1 MIFDIAIIGFG
12 VIGTESLYKI
22 AKNLNKSAT
31 IKIAIIER
39 DISKIPG
46 GIAYNK
52 ENSKFGFFNN
62 PLRLSSIEFIRWI
75 KKKQNI
81 NKLCTF
87 IKENK
92 DFNLEGWL
100 LKNKNFE
107 KKNIQK
113 FDEIYLPRL
122 TYSFFLEEKI
132 KNIMKFIK
140 NKKIII
146 KFYQSELS
154 SIKKKENY
162 ICKLNKSTKEFKP
175 KIVSDK
181 VIFQK
186 IKDGNIKF
194 IETKSIILGNG
205 ILPPKAIYAKDHF
218 NNNNYIWDFY
228 AEGGTLNLI
237 NKINKMKDKRKKIKI
252 IFIGNKAGLLET
264 MPELENFISNNRT
277 KIDIITIAP
286 SRLSL
291 EKAEQSKLF
300 NDFKFQFLIEGN
312 IQRIKKS
319 IQILELLKK
328 EFNLA
333 KKNGFNKYD
342 VWTWVLKKGLLSNC
356 YNKLS
361 ASEQKNYNEF
371 TFPLI
376 RNITRYTYPS
386 TIYSKKRLERK
397 KILTFTKDKVKK
409 LEKFKEYIK
418 IKTVNGLTKSAD
430 IVVNV
435 SGPVNLEKISKE
447 SSFISSLKNIFNNY
461 NYRGFIVDKD
471 FCIGQNIYAPG
482 TISSNFNPNRLT
494 IINAVTQNSHKASN
508 KILKVLNIKS

>member
-1 MIFDIAIIGFG
+1 MELPI
-12 VIGTESLYKI
+12 TKKTL
-22 AKNLNKSAT
+22 NLV
-31 IKIAIIER
+31 
-39 DISKIPG
+39 
-46 GIAYNK
+46 
-52 ENSKFGFFNN
+52 FFNN

-328 EFNLA
+328 R
-333 KKNGFNKYD
+333 
-342 VWTWVLKKGLLSNC
+342 
-356 YNKLS
+356 
-361 ASEQKNYNEF
+361 
-371 TFPLI
+371 I
-376 RNITRYTYPS
+376 
-386 TIYSKKRLERK
+386 
-397 KILTFTKDKVKK
+397 
-409 LEKFKEYIK
+409 
-418 IKTVNGLTKSAD
+418 
-430 IVVNV
+430 
-435 SGPVNLEKISKE
+435 
-447 SSFISSLKNIFNNY
+447 
-461 NYRGFIVDKD
+461 
-471 FCIGQNIYAPG
+471 
-482 TISSNFNPNRLT
+482 
-494 IINAVTQNSHKASN
+494 
-508 KILKVLNIKS
+508 